1 MKKIVNFTMCLVLC
15 LLAMFAIIPQRQ
27 EATQTKYFATSF
39 NGASEF
45 TTKVFTVS
53 YAERVPSGKT
63 LALRTPDYIVP
74 NVTCVPIA
82 GANILGFYDRYYTEL
97 IPNFTPGVTYAGV
110 YYVYNAYDDNV
121 TNAALQLAADMGLTD
136 PAKQGATVAGCK
148 TGFEKYC
155 NIKSLSVSFDSTM
168 QNNSL
173 NYETAKEQLNSGK
186 PIIIFCS
193 YFNLATMGQ
202 NGKTDT
208 IVLYTSTTPH
218 AMVAFGYSE
227 YTYTLS
233 DGSTRVDKYLEVA
246 SGVDTLSSA
255 MVYMGSDLTVDDA
268 YAVTIY

>member
-15 LLAMFAIIPQRQ
+15 LLATFAILPQRQ
-27 EATQTKYFATSF
+27 EATQTEYFATTF
-39 NGASEF
+39 NGASDF

-97 IPNFTPGVTYAGV
+97 IPNFTPGVTYAGN

-136 PAKQGATVAGCK
+136 PSTQGATVAGCK
-148 TGFEKYC
+148 TGFQSYC
-155 NIKSLSVSFDSTM
+155 NRKSLSVSFDSTM
-168 QNNSL
+168 QNNSF
-173 NYETAKEQLNSGK
+173 NYKTAKAQLNSGE
-186 PIIIFCS
+186 PVILFCS
-193 YFNLATMGQ
+193 YFNLADMSQ

-208 IVLYTSTTPH
+208 IVLYTSATPH

-227 YTYTLS
+227 YTYTFS
-233 DGSTRVDKYLEVA
+233 DGSTRVDKYLDVA
-246 SGVDTLSSA
+246 SGVDKFPYIK
-255 MVYMGSDLTVDDA
+255 VYMDSDLIVDDA